1 MKEVANMDKYIFGV
15 DLGGTSV
22 KLGLFSAVGE
32 LVRKWQIPTRTEDKG
47 SNILPDIAEEIRK
60 AMGKAGIAVRQIE
73 GIGIGV
79 PGPVVNNTVYRCVNL
94 GWDIVNI
101 RDKMNQLLPEIPKIV
116 AENDAKLATLGEVW
130 KGAGK
135 GYNVVVMLTL
145 GTGIGGGIIVNNR
158 IFTGAHGGSGEWGH
172 MNVEGS
178 ETDICGCGNCG
189 CLEQYASARGI
200 VRYGKWMLKESYKTS
215 KLREMECFNAKDIC
229 DLARNGEEMALDIL
243 EGSCTYLGKAMCA
256 IAEVVD
262 PEIFLI
268 GGGMS
273 RAGDIL
279 LEKIKEGYE
288 KFAIPII
295 EDIPIKIA
303 ELSNDAGIFGC
314 TKIVLD

>member
-1 MKEVANMDKYIFGV
+1 MYIRPEIFLLPYYIFTQPETARKLEEYRYLSLPGAHKKAEHNGYRGAMFPWESAWLDDGEVTPEYQGV
-15 DLGGTSV
+15 DIVT
-22 KLGLFSAVGE
+22 GL
-32 LVRKWQIPTRTEDKG
+32 LIK
-47 SNILPDIAEEIRK
+47 
-60 AMGKAGIAVRQIE
+60 
-73 GIGIGV
+73 
-79 PGPVVNNTVYRCVNL
+79 
-94 GWDIVNI
+94 
-101 RDKMNQLLPEIPKIV
+101 
-116 AENDAKLATLGEVW
+116 VW
-130 KGAGK
+130 
-135 GYNVVVMLTL
+135 
-145 GTGIGGGIIVNNR
+145 
-158 IFTGAHGGSGEWGH
+158 SGEWGH
-172 MNVEGS
+172 MNVEGR

-262 PEIFLI
+262 PEVFLI

-288 KFAIPII
+288 KFSIPVIK
-295 EDIPIKIA
+295 DIPIKIA